1 MFEEYFEK
9 INPAETAEKLTENVI
24 LRAEKQKKVFRPKFI
39 GLAAAAAAVMTF
51 GVTAAATGF
60 DCFAVFRDI
69 FGEKAENLT
78 ENTVEAAEVTINN
91 TKKMDFELVAV
102 ASDKQSVLAIIDVT
116 AKNGFKMGQNNIT
129 GDVRADISWLSDV
142 NPGFVGGMGGHIN
155 VLEAGEDKS
164 RISIR
169 MSATDEIEGQEITI
183 SIYEEPAPAD
193 PDIEPNWQVK
203 FVAEGS
209 SLEYTIENGNKVRV
223 SPISIS
229 ISGTNIKKEWSFG
242 NLTVTMENGEKE
254 MLKAPSGGGV
264 TGGNKSV
271 IFRFSEPINPEEV
284 TEISIG
290 QETFKLK

>member
-9 INPAETAEKLTENVI
+9 INPSETAEELTANVI
-24 LRAEKQKKVFRPKFI
+24 LKAEKQKKRVTPKFI
-39 GLAAAAAAVMTF
+39 GFAAAAAAVMTF

-78 ENTVEAAEVTINN
+78 ENTIETAEVTINN
-91 TKKMDFELVAV
+91 TEKMDFELVAV

-129 GDVRADISWLSDV
+129 GDVNADISWSTDV
-142 NPGFVGGMGGHIN
+142 NPGFSGGMGGHIK
-155 VLEAGEDKS
+155 VIEAGEDKS

-169 MSATDEIEGQEITI
+169 MSATEEIEGQEIII

-193 PDIEPNWQVK
+193 PDEEPHWQVK
-203 FVAEGS
+203 FIAEGS
-209 SLEYTIENGNKVRV
+209 SLEYTIGNGNKVRV

-229 ISGTNIKKEWSFG
+229 ISGTNIKENWNSG
-242 NLTVTMENGEKE
+242 HLTVTMKNGEKK
-254 MLKAPSGGGV
+254 MLSHPSGGGV

-271 IFRFSEPINPEEV
+271 IFRFSEPINPEDV
-284 TEISIG
+284 TEISIDG
-290 QETFKLK
+290 ETYKLK